1 MPLRY
6 QAVTWYFQ
14 LPHKHGSEQAFNK
27 STPSSTLLTPKSI
40 WKKKDK
46 EEGLKK
52 KSKTKSFWSGL
63 RQMKAK
69 NHFWKVPANSPR

>member
-1 MPLRY
+1 MPLRS

-27 STPSSTLLTPKSI
+27 STPSSTRITPKSI

-52 KSKTKSFWSGL
+52 
-63 RQMKAK
+63 
-69 NHFWKVPANSPR
+69 NPR